1 MQQNVAETKSV
12 DELLASQL
20 LGILALMNDF
30 LNDLHGRRSSLQKQ
44 KALTGLGRLISKV
57 GVAISDVTP
66 QVSVSVISSSWLVVL
81 QDVGTDSR

>member
-1 MQQNVAETKSV
+1 MSALEKLVHQNIAETQSV

-66 QVSVSVISSSWLVVL
+66 QVSIFIVPLSCHVI
-81 QDVGTDSR
+81 